1 MHLSNPDHAN
11 HELKLIAGHAAGDL
25 TDSERIRADTLLQSC
40 TACADLR
47 RDLIAIATATRA
59 LPTAAIAPR
68 DFRLD
73 AAQAARLRRG
83 SWLRTLLRPFGTAQ
97 SGIRPMASALTSLG
111 LAGLLVTTILP
122 GLFGSGLLGS
132 AASAPANERGVSG
145 GGLPAATSAAAQPVA
160 AGSSPGAGEVQAAGQ
175 PSALAYDNLT
185 GANASHEPNDMQRDP
200 AAGLPG
206 SHGPDSVRM
215 STEES
220 SASSPSPNPFAIGSM
235 ALFAI
240 GVALFGLRFVA
251 RRVR

>member
-47 RDLIAIATATRA
+47 RDLIAIAAATRA
-59 LPTAAIAPR
+59 LPATATAPR
-68 DFRLD
+68 D
-73 AAQAARLRRG
+73 
-83 SWLRTLLRPFGTAQ
+83 LRTLLRPFGTAQ

-132 AASAPANERGVSG
+132 AASAPANERGVGG